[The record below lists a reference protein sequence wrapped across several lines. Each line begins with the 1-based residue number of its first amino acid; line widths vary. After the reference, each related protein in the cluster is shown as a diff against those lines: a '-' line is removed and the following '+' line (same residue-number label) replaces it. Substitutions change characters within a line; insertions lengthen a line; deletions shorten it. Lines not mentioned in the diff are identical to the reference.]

1 MNRPKPVLTKLFRY
15 TNDFV
20 NNFKNRIKR
29 VEESNDLTDS
39 EKVEK
44 LTKLLYKQNKQME
57 NMVNDQDAIF
67 SQVQEIEE
75 YRKLAMRG
83 MSFMAGGH
91 ELCGIFDTLRH
102 EVKRNK
108 SLEHLNND
116 IERLETIFI
125 GQMAMTNREGF
136 EEYNGEALAKHFE
149 MLFKKRVGKNIVFT
163 DEFRMHNFP
172 RMLKKGAILT
182 IISNLINNAI
192 YFTHT
197 VFIDYVDGKVIVSDN
212 GNGIPTEDQNKL
224 FKVGFSKKVRG
235 HGIGLF
241 LCQEMARDGYGDLY
255 FDPDNK
261 YTYLKGASFVLELPS
276 T

>member
-1 MNRPKPVLTKLFRY
+1 MNKPKPILTRLFRY

-29 VEESNDLTDS
+29 IEESENLTDS

-91 ELCGIFDTLRH
+91 ELCGIFDTIKN
-102 EVKRNK
+102 EVKSNK
-108 SLEHLNND
+108 SLEHFNND

-136 EEYNGEALAKHFE
+136 DEYNGETLAKHFE

-212 GNGIPTEDQNKL
+212 GDGIATEDQNKL
-224 FKVGFSKKVRG
+224 FKVGFSKRIRG

-261 YTYLKGASFVLELPS
+261 YTDLKGASFILELPS